1 MSLCLFEITSIDIIV
16 IIAFIMS
23 LRKKKLTMSGALS
36 ALFIG
41 ISVSFAGF
49 EYLIIMLAF
58 FVSSTKATDIHRE
71 IKRQLLG
78 DSYTKEKQRNA
89 TQVLCKGFFPTII
102 SLIIAF
108 KYDSKMFLFST
119 ENQALKFLY
128 GIYIGFYVSANADT
142 WASELGINS
151 NALPIYICSFHKV
164 PKGING
170 AVSLYGTVM
179 SVLGGGFIAFTSVV
193 CSMLRKFEFVP
204 IENALEIIILG
215 MFCGFLGSMI
225 DSILGATL
233 QISIYDNEKKCVV
246 DKEEVDM
253 KSIDLKRYKIFGR
266 DYLNN
271 SMVNLITGVTTSLI
285 SGVLF
290 YLIL

>member
-1 MSLCLFEITSIDIIV
+1 MSLSVFEIASIDIIV
-16 IIAFIMS
+16 VIAFIVS
-23 LRKKKLTMSGALS
+23 LKKKKLTMGGALS

-49 EYLIIMLAF
+49 EYLVIMLAF

-71 IKRQLLG
+71 IKRNLLG

-102 SLIIAF
+102 SLIISF

-119 ENQALKFLY
+119 ENNSLKFLY

-151 NALPIYICSFHKV
+151 NSLPIYIGSFTKV

-170 AVSLYGTVM
+170 AISLYGTVM
-179 SVLGGGFIAFTSVV
+179 SVLGGGFIGLTSTI
-193 CSMLRKFEFVP
+193 CTMLRSMEFVA
-204 IENALEIIILG
+204 IERIIEVIILG
-215 MFCGFLGSMI
+215 MFCGFLGSLI

-233 QISIYDNEKKCVV
+233 QISIYDTENKCVV
-246 DKEEVDM
+246 DKDEIDM
-253 KSIDLKRYKIFGR
+253 NTIDINRYKIYGR
-266 DYLNN
+266 NYLNN
-271 SMVNLITGVTTSLI
+271 SMVNLITGVVTSMI
-285 SGVLF
+285 SGGLF